1 MFKNIRPFLNALRKR
16 GVKWIF
22 MMVDDLWLYQYHQQQ
37 YEGIIRDVFK
47 TIAFV
52 ESKQWEVV
60 GLKEYLDGLKDQIE
74 DIPKYNVHSN
84 QKYMDETRNNNFLLD
99 VLLDFVVVSIPLTL
113 AM

>member
-1 MFKNIRPFLNALRKR
+1 
-16 GVKWIF
+16 

-47 TIAFV
+47 TIAFI

-60 GLKEYLDGLKDQIE
+60 GIKEYLDELKDQIE